1 MTDDP
6 ARDAQRYFK
15 EQEKQWYEENRAQHC
30 EICGRPCARLMH
42 YEFGDVVV
50 CESGKCLMEAF
61 RKLIIP
67 AEVLDDMAFEYEVKR

>member
-30 EICGRPCARLMH
+30 EICGRPCARLRH
-42 YEFGDVVV
+42 YEFNDVVV
-50 CESGKCLMEAF
+50 CENCLAEAF
-61 RKLIIP
+61 RRVIVP
-67 AEVLDDMAFEYEVKR
+67 SDVLDEMASEYEVQR